1 MIKRDIPIL
10 FIVCFMG
17 LGITFSM
24 VNGCANKVI
33 PPIKKIQYVKDTIRV
48 EDTLKII
55 ELENVLQLTRDSLNA
70 YKNDTI
76 MSEDEFILRFKLE
89 RIRYYNECAGKGNN
103 IKFLRGWINR
113 VLNE

>member
-1 MIKRDIPIL
+1 MKYKDIPII
-10 FIVCFMG
+10 FIVCFLSVG
-17 LGITFSM
+17 AILGM
-24 VNGCANKVI
+24 VHSCASKI
-33 PPIKKIQYVKDTIRV
+33 APPIKDIQYIKV
-48 EDTLKII
+48 EDSTRILA
-55 ELENVLQLTRDSLNA
+55 LENVLQLTRDSLNV

-103 IKFLRGWINR
+103 GKFLRGWINR

>member
-1 MIKRDIPIL
+1 MKNKDTK
-10 FIVCFMG
+10 FFFVVCFLSVGAALG
-17 LGITFSM
+17 LVHS
-24 VNGCANKVI
+24 CASKVA
-33 PPIKKIQYVKDTIRV
+33 PPIKEIQYVEVVDSA
-48 EDTLKII
+48 KII

-70 YKNDTI
+70 YKNDTA

-103 IKFLRGWINR
+103 VKYIRGWINR

>member
-1 MIKRDIPIL
+1 MK
-10 FIVCFMG
+10 
-17 LGITFSM
+17 
-24 VNGCANKVI
+24 
-33 PPIKKIQYVKDTIRV
+33 YKDTIFFFV
-48 EDTLKII
+48 VCFLIVGATLGLIHSCASKVVPNVKEIQYIEVTDSSRII
-55 ELENVLQLTRDSLNA
+55 ELENVLQLTRDSLNV
-70 YKNDTI
+70 YKNDTV

>member
-1 MIKRDIPIL
+1 MKYKDIPII
-10 FIVCFMG
+10 FIVCFLSVG
-17 LGITFSM
+17 AILGM
-24 VNGCANKVI
+24 VNSCASKI
-33 PPIKKIQYVKDTIRV
+33 APPIKDIQYIKV
-48 EDTLKII
+48 EDSTRILA
-55 ELENVLQLTRDSLNA
+55 LENVLQLTRDSLNA

-103 IKFLRGWINR
+103 GKFLRGWINR

>member
-1 MIKRDIPIL
+1 MKYKDIPVI
-10 FIVCFMG
+10 FIVCFLSVG
-17 LGITFSM
+17 AILGMAHS
-24 VNGCANKVI
+24 CASKI
-33 PPIKKIQYVKDTIRV
+33 APPIKDIQYIKV
-48 EDTLKII
+48 EDSTRILA
-55 ELENVLQLTRDSLNA
+55 LENVLQLTRDSLNA

-103 IKFLRGWINR
+103 GKFLRGWINR

>member
-1 MIKRDIPIL
+1 MKLFLHSTGLLICVVATFGFVLSCTSKVAQPI
-10 FIVCFMG
+10 
-17 LGITFSM
+17 TT
-24 VNGCANKVI
+24 
-33 PPIKKIQYVKDTIRV
+33 IQYVQVVDSSR
-48 EDTLKII
+48 II
-55 ELENVLQLTRDSLNA
+55 ELENVLQLTRDSLNV

-103 IKFLRGWINR
+103 AKFLRGWINR